1 MIQWKYEAGM
11 HFLNLYIC
19 NTQIITRVYAASTAE
34 MEISVSP
41 LSLLVL
47 KQQPQIL
54 DAAMRNILR
63 MLEIVQDEPEQNDHK
78 LGVRPAPGQRQKR
91 NRWFLKCSVPLTKG
105 RKGWIFPYF
114 LNACCWDWH
123 VMNARKSNPIAFWLH
138 HYTEWEYCINLWGI
152 QKYIDLSKFCSCL
165 YLQNYSIFLPRKP
178 QSQDSY

>member
-1 MIQWKYEAGM
+1 M

-91 NRWFLKCSVPLTKG
+91 NR
-105 RKGWIFPYF
+105 
-114 LNACCWDWH
+114 
-123 VMNARKSNPIAFWLH
+123 
-138 HYTEWEYCINLWGI
+138 
-152 QKYIDLSKFCSCL
+152 
-165 YLQNYSIFLPRKP
+165 
-178 QSQDSY
+178 